1 LFKRAIEITGV
12 LRIQVIKG
20 RGEERMKVAVTG
32 ASGIQGMSAIIYLL
46 EQDDVEKVFA
56 TDVFHLERLK
66 ERVDR
71 LNDKRLV
78 MGELDCSDQEKASEA
93 FKGYDVV
100 VNCAYTRG
108 GYVAAT
114 KAALEAGANYL
125 DLTSIGEQ
133 PRQHELHDEFKKK
146 GITAILNMGTAPGL
160 SNIMAVYCMNK
171 LDKTDS
177 IDYYWGI
184 ADVVPPEEHTRPL
197 YWGFG
202 FDGIMSLI
210 ARPSL
215 IYEDGR
221 LQEIEPR
228 ARSVVYR
235 FKDPIGDL
243 VVAGLPHP
251 EPRMLSQSFPDAG
264 FKHIMFR
271 EGFDADSAMKYH
283 FLRDLGFNSNRTN
296 PVDVKGVKVKPFDVL
311 LALLELLPPEGKQPA
326 HIISEGD
333 CVVQGWKGGQQVEMK
348 IMIRTAP
355 DSEMHKRYTSKGAF
369 GSYRTGICAVMAGLM
384 MGRGLVEKKGV
395 YEPELCIP
403 AELYIQEQARV
414 GMEVEITTKVIF

>member
-1 LFKRAIEITGV
+1 
-12 LRIQVIKG
+12 
-20 RGEERMKVAVTG
+20 
-32 ASGIQGMSAIIYLL
+32 MSAMIYLL
-46 EQDDVEKVFA
+46 EQDDVEQVQVSDNFYLK
-56 TDVFHLERLK
+56 RLR
-66 ERVDR
+66 ERVDQ

-78 MGELDCSDQEKASEA
+78 IRQLDCSNQKKAYEA

-100 VNCAYTRG
+100 VNCAHTPG

-125 DLTSIGEQ
+125 DLTSSGEQ
-133 PRQHELHDEFKKK
+133 PQQSELHDKFKEK

-184 ADVVPPEEHTRPL
+184 ADIIPPEEHTRPL

-228 ARSVVYR
+228 ARPVLYK
-235 FKDPIGDL
+235 FKDPVGDL
-243 VVAGLPHP
+243 MVAGLPHP

-271 EGFDADSAMKYH
+271 EGFDVDSDAKYH
-283 FLRDLGFNSNRTN
+283 FLRDLGFNSNRTDA
-296 PVDVKGVKVKPFDVL
+296 VDVNGVKVKPFDML
-311 LALLELLPPEGKQPA
+311 LALLEQLPPEKKKQA

-333 CVVQGWKGGQQVEMK
+333 CVVQGSKDGQKMEIK

-355 DSEMHKRYTSKGAF
+355 DSEMHRRFTGKGAY
-369 GSYRTGICAVMAGLM
+369 GSYRTGICAAMAGAML
-384 MGRGLVEKKGV
+384 GRGLIEKKGV
-395 YEPELCIP
+395 YEPELCVP
-403 AELYIQEQARV
+403 AHPYIQEQAKV
-414 GMEVEITTKVIF
+414 GMEVEIITKVLL

>member
-1 LFKRAIEITGV
+1 LIGKDIDEMKI
-12 LRIQVIKG
+12 VI
-20 RGEERMKVAVTG
+20 TG
-32 ASGIQGMSAIIYLL
+32 ASGIQGMSAMIYLL
-46 EQDDVEKVFA
+46 EQEDVESVQVSDNFYL
-56 TDVFHLERLK
+56 DRLK
-66 ERVDR
+66 ERVDQ

-78 MGELDCSDQEKASEA
+78 IKQLDCSDQKKAYEA
-93 FKGYDVV
+93 FKGYDVI
-100 VNCAYTRG
+100 VNCAYTPG
-108 GYVAAT
+108 GYLATT

-125 DLTSIGEQ
+125 DLTSSGEQ
-133 PRQHELHDEFKKK
+133 PQQSKLHDEFKKK

-215 IYEDGR
+215 IYEDGQ

-228 ARSVVYR
+228 ARPVVYG
-235 FKDPIGDL
+235 FKDPVGDV

-271 EGFDADSAMKYH
+271 EGFDVDSAMKYH
-283 FLRDLGFNSNRTN
+283 FLRDLGFNSNRTD

-311 LALLELLPPEGKQPA
+311 LALLEQLPPERKKPA

-333 CVVQGWKGGQQVEMK
+333 CVVQGWKDGQKMEIR

-355 DSEMHKRYTSKGAF
+355 DSEMHRRFTGKGAY
-369 GSYRTGICAVMAGLM
+369 GSYRTGICAAMAGAML
-384 MGRGLVEKKGV
+384 GRGLIEKKGV
-395 YEPELCIP
+395 YEPELCVP
-403 AELYIQEQARV
+403 AELYIREQAKV
-414 GMEVEITTKVIF
+414 GMEVEVTTKVTL